1 MKKGLS
7 LLCLLAML
15 LSLVTA
21 MTVGTAAQPSPDGNA
36 LRFAAKATTA
46 PEIDG
51 EIDDIWKTTVAMPF
65 ETPGYGY
72 IKALWEKKAL
82 YLMAEL
88 HDCTEI
94 TFLTSTKFY
103 NKTDKGAWNWS
114 GNYALTCT
122 ATTDSSAEDYTP
134 NAPDFIKKT
143 WNGWAFSGGDKT
155 ATQAIAKAKATKDG
169 FIVEVK
175 IPLPENKTDEDRKA
189 DGFFGLGAYVNGD
202 YKIGNC
208 VGIFKT
214 ARDNELGLTKSP
226 YALYAVQT
234 VNECKHILWH
244 NASCLAP
251 KTCIACGKTEGE
263 IDPYS
268 HFEAF
273 VPETITEEKHKG
285 TYPCCKTVVDGA
297 HGWSN
302 SKVSAIPTLVAPG
315 TETGTCPICKKEQ
328 TRTLPVTAIQM
339 LGDQA
344 TDVVDGKYSVR
355 FVSQIATLED
365 FSEVGYQITLSY
377 GKKKDALTGGG
388 ATKIWKTKTV
398 FTSIQAGDKPE
409 TPNAEE
415 GGKYLVAVPVTDI
428 PVSDEIKF
436 VKFEVTPFTV
446 SLTGEITYAAG
457 SGAAYV
463 YESGKRVESVRLASD
478 TTVPQLRTDPKTGK
492 TLNLVWSDEFNSST
506 LDSTKWNLTQETWN
520 KKVNYTTDKKNFR
533 LENGEA
539 VMNLY
544 RKEDGEHLY
553 SSNTTLTTK
562 DRMSF
567 KYGYLEIYAKVPFS
581 QGSFPA
587 FWFRSAVKHR
597 STNYVMAEVD
607 VFEVYQKG
615 CAESTLHKWFLRD
628 PVKGNAYR
636 HFSLDSPMSKKF
648 PKDKWETLS
657 DEYHLW
663 GFGWTKDM
671 MYMTVDGEVFA
682 TYDITD
688 QSDFLERE
696 VTNGEGFGEEDLTG
710 MDCFQDPLY
719 ILFSNEPGIS
729 FRDSNWAPNENTV
742 FPKTFSVKWVRLY
755 QDSTGELYNDLA

>member
-7 LLCLLAML
+7 LLCLFAML
-15 LSLVTA
+15 LSLATA
-21 MTVGTAAQPSPDGNA
+21 MTVGTAAQPSPDGTA
-36 LRFAAKATTA
+36 LRFAAEATTA
-46 PEIDG
+46 PVIDG

-65 ETPGYGY
+65 ETPSYGY

-94 TFLTSTKFY
+94 TFLTATRFHN
-103 NKTDKGAWNWS
+103 NKSATWS
-114 GNYALTCT
+114 WGGNRALTCI
-122 ATTDSSAEDYTP
+122 ATTDSSAEGYTP
-134 NAPDFIKKT
+134 VSPDFTTNT
-143 WNGWAFSGGDKT
+143 WTGTDSSGKDKT
-155 ATQAIAKAKATKDG
+155 AKKAVVKAKATDTG

-175 IPLPENKTDEDRKA
+175 IPLPENITDEDQKA

-202 YKIGNC
+202 YKVGNC
-208 VGIFKT
+208 VGISKT
-214 ARDNELGLTKSP
+214 KRDDKLGLTKSP

-234 VNECKHILWH
+234 VNECKHLLWH
-244 NASCLAP
+244 NTSCLAP
-251 KTCIACGKTEGE
+251 KTCIACGKTDGE

-268 HFEAF
+268 HFAEF
-273 VPETITEEKHKG
+273 IPETITEEKHKG

-339 LGDQA
+339 LGEQA

-409 TPNAEE
+409 TPNAKE

-428 PVSDEIKF
+428 PVSDEIKY

-457 SGAAYV
+457 SGTAFV
-463 YESGKRVESVRLASD
+463 YESGKIVESVRLASD
-478 TTVPQLRTDPKTGK
+478 TTVPKLRTDPKTGK

-506 LDSTKWNLTQETWN
+506 LDNSKWNLEDRMWD
-520 KKVNYTTDKKNFR
+520 KDRVTTTTYKKNIH
-533 LENGEA
+533 LENGEV

-544 RKEDGEHLY
+544 KDGDKF
-553 SSNTTLTTK
+553 SSHKTLTTK

-581 QGSFPA
+581 QGSWPA
-587 FWFRSAVKHR
+587 FWLQSAVQHR
-597 STNYVMAEVD
+597 STDYLMTEVD
-607 VFEVYQKG
+607 VFEVYKDG
-615 CAESTLHKWFLRD
+615 YFESALHKWYLKD
-628 PVKGNAYR
+628 PVAGGDYR
-636 HFSLDSPMSKKF
+636 HDWNTPISYTFS
-648 PKDKWETLS
+648 KDKWETLS

-663 GFGWTKDM
+663 GFGWTKDK
-671 MYMTVDGEVFA
+671 MYMTVDGKVIA

-688 QSDFLERE
+688 KGDFQ
-696 VTNGEGFGEEDLTG
+696 EGLGVGDDRTG
-710 MDCFQDPLY
+710 MNCFQDPLF
-719 ILFSNEPGIS
+719 INFT
-729 FRDSNWAPNENTV
+729 NWIGPTQKNPNWTVNDDTV

-755 QDSTGELYNDLA
+755 QDSTGELYNDLALHPGIR